1 VLHRNPGEIGEIG
14 YVDSLASRFP
24 AFAQACSGLQSF
36 IDLYSPF
43 VILLLLFRNFQT
55 QAFEQTAIQAALLQ
69 HLRPEAISANSI
81 CQKNKQQCDNKLL
94 QSVVLFD
101 LGCIP
106 RQ

>member
-14 YVDSLASRFP
+14 YFDSFASRFP
-24 AFAQACSGLQSF
+24 AFAQACSGLQMLAV
-36 IDLYSPF
+36 LYRPF

-81 CQKNKQQCDNKLL
+81 CQKK
-94 QSVVLFD
+94 
-101 LGCIP
+101 
-106 RQ
+106 